1 MLAYFIKIV
10 TDFFK
15 TPTIQDNLEA
25 YIMVN
30 HPQTVDDVDR
40 LEREFYRR
48 KTAIT
53 TFPFFHE

>member
-10 TDFFK
+10 TNAFRM
-15 TPTIQDNLEA
+15 PTIQDNLEA
-25 YIMVN
+25 FIMVN
-30 HPQTVDDVDR
+30 QPQTVDEVDR

-53 TFPFFHE
+53 AFPFFHE